1 MSSLTLK
8 ATSKR
13 CFEPKVLMILIEC
26 LPYEQRP
33 PIKELLTSYPVE
45 IKLNLTPDVL
55 EPTTE
60 KILKRLGG
68 VFIISK

>member
-1 MSSLTLK
+1 MPSLTLK

-13 CFEPKVLMILIEC
+13 CFEP
-26 LPYEQRP
+26 EQRP

-45 IKLNLTPDVL
+45 IKLNLTPEVL
-55 EPTTE
+55 EPTLE
-60 KILKRLGG
+60 KILKRLGR